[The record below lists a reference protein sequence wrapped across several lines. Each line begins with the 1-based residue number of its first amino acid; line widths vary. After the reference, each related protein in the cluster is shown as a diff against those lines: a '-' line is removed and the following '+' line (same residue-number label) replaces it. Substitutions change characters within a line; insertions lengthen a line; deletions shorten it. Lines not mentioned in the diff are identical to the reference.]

1 MAALPPS
8 GEIND
13 LQPHSTRDWFIH
25 LNTKIDSIMESQAD
39 TDEMLANYMQKTN
52 DWIKCHDES
61 LHTNLRKLE
70 RHDEK
75 IDQLE
80 KKVNTWNITNS
91 LGAIIAG
98 ILAAI
103 GIKGS

>member
-1 MAALPPS
+1 MAALPDN
-8 GEIND
+8 IN
-13 LQPHSTRDWFIH
+13 LNPETVKEH
-25 LNTKIDSIMESQAD
+25 LIVINQKIDTMMEGQVELSETLCDFIQR
-39 TDEMLANYMQKTN
+39 TN

>member
-1 MAALPPS
+1 MAALPDN
-8 GEIND
+8 IN
-13 LQPHSTRDWFIH
+13 LNPETVKEH
-25 LNTKIDSIMESQAD
+25 LIVINQKIDTMMEGQVELSETLCDFIQR
-39 TDEMLANYMQKTN
+39 TS

>member
-1 MAALPPS
+1 MASLPDN
-8 GEIND
+8 IN
-13 LQPHSTRDWFIH
+13 LNPETVKEH
-25 LNTKIDSIMESQAD
+25 LIVINQKIDTMMEGQVELSETLCDFIQR
-39 TDEMLANYMQKTN
+39 TN
-52 DWIKCHDES
+52 DWVKCHDES

>member
-1 MAALPPS
+1 MAALPDN
-8 GEIND
+8 IN
-13 LQPHSTRDWFIH
+13 LNPETVKEH
-25 LNTKIDSIMESQAD
+25 LIVINQKIDTMMEGQVELSETLCDFIQR
-39 TDEMLANYMQKTN
+39 TN

-98 ILAAI
+98 ILAAL
-103 GIKGS
+103 GLKGS

>member
-1 MAALPPS
+1 MASLPDN
-8 GEIND
+8 IN
-13 LQPHSTRDWFIH
+13 LNPETVKEH
-25 LNTKIDSIMESQAD
+25 LIVINQKIDTMMEGQVELSETLCDFIQR
-39 TDEMLANYMQKTN
+39 TN

>member
-1 MAALPPS
+1 MAALPDN
-8 GEIND
+8 IN
-13 LQPHSTRDWFIH
+13 LNPETVKEH
-25 LNTKIDSIMESQAD
+25 LIVINQKIDTMMEGQVELSETLCDFIQR
-39 TDEMLANYMQKTN
+39 TN

-70 RHDEK
+70 RHDER

>member
-1 MAALPPS
+1 MAALPDN
-8 GEIND
+8 IN
-13 LQPHSTRDWFIH
+13 LNPETVKEH
-25 LNTKIDSIMESQAD
+25 LIVINQKIDTMMEGQVELSETICDFIQR
-39 TDEMLANYMQKTN
+39 TN